1 MESKKK
7 LPLSVAISNDDVI
20 VIVNGDATM
29 KISHILKK
37 FMMDLMEESEG
48 HQRNFKIDLR
58 NCHYMDSTFTGIL
71 IILEKYAKRKLDD
84 RFEIVNPSKFCY
96 NVLDTMGLIPLF
108 KITNEEKDYEGV
120 AVQLKPFHIQ
130 KLEEAI
136 IMYLAH
142 KELSNINENNKEE
155 FKDVQK
161 FLKDHIETETG
172 KDINEISTEDLDFN
186 ENKIHSFDE
195 FQLSDDDDD
204 DYGDDDE

>member
-7 LPLSVAISNDDVI
+7 MPLSVAISNDDVI

-48 HQRNFKIDLR
+48 HHRNFKIDLR

-71 IILEKYAKRKLDD
+71 IILEKYAKRKLDN

-96 NVLDTMGLIPLF
+96 NVLDTMGLVPLF
-108 KITNEEKDYEGV
+108 KITNESENYEGS

-142 KELSNINENNKEE
+142 KELSDISEENKEE

-161 FLKDHIETETG
+161 FLKEHIESETG
-172 KDINEISTEDLDFN
+172 KDIGEISNEDLDFTD
-186 ENKIHSFDE
+186 NKIHSLEE
-195 FQLSDDDDD
+195 FQLSHNDEEF
-204 DYGDDDE
+204 DDEKE

>member
-7 LPLSVAISNDDVI
+7 MPLSVAISNDDVI

-71 IILEKYAKRKLDD
+71 IILEKYAKRKLDN

-96 NVLDTMGLIPLF
+96 NVLDTMGLVPLF
-108 KITNEEKDYEGV
+108 KITKENKNYEGS

-161 FLKDHIETETG
+161 FLKEHIEIETG
-172 KDINEISTEDLDFN
+172 KNINEISPKDLDFT
-186 ENKIHSFDE
+186 ENKLHSLE
-195 FQLSDDDDD
+195 EYQLSDYDEEF
-204 DYGDDDE
+204 DDDEEE